1 MTTKFSWSVPTLV
14 EFGEGISQE
23 VGREAANL
31 LKDAQPRAM
40 IVTDPGILQA
50 GLLEGIKSSLAAA
63 AVAFFIFDQVEPNPR
78 DTTIHSAA
86 EVFNE
91 GGANLLIAVGG
102 GSVMDSAKAIGVVAK
117 YGGQVT
123 DYDGKG
129 TVPGPIPALI
139 AIPTTSGTGS
149 EVTIW
154 AVITEAEAHYKMS
167 IGDYKIYPA
176 VALVDPEM
184 TYTLPRGLTIG
195 TALDALTHAI
205 EAYTCKLTNPVSDA
219 LALQA
224 INLIAK
230 HLPPAAG
237 DGQDKTARSGLA
249 LGSLLAGM
257 AFSNARVAAVHT
269 LAETMGGY
277 YDGPHGMLCG
287 LFLPHV
293 TAFNTNEDPAR
304 HADIA
309 QAMGAEARPELAAR
323 VIYDLAD
330 SLGVPNISEY
340 GLSMEN
346 LSQLAEVTFNN
357 SSTDGNKRA
366 IGKDDYAAILK
377 QTLAWERPA

>member
-1 MTTKFSWSVPTLV
+1 
-14 EFGEGISQE
+14 
-23 VGREAANL
+23 
-31 LKDAQPRAM
+31 M

-50 GLLEGIKSSLAAA
+50 GLLEGVKSSLSAAD
-63 AVAFFIFDQVEPNPR
+63 VPFFIFDQVEPNPR
-78 DTTIHSAA
+78 HTTVNRAA

-91 GGANLLIAVGG
+91 EGANLLIAVGG

-117 YGGQVT
+117 YGGQVA
-123 DYDGKG
+123 DYDGKDM
-129 TVPGPIPALI
+129 VPGPIPPLI

-154 AVITEAEAHYKMS
+154 AVITDVEAHYKMS

-184 TYTLPRGLTIG
+184 TYSLPRGLTIG

-205 EAYTCKLTNPVSDA
+205 EAYTCKLPNPMSDA

-224 INLIAK
+224 IKLIAR
-230 HLPPAAG
+230 HLPRAAENG
-237 DGQDKTARSGLA
+237 HDKKARSGLA
-249 LGSLLAGM
+249 LGSMLAGM

-287 LFLPHV
+287 LLLPYA
-293 TAFNTNEDPAR
+293 TAFNTNEDPER

-323 VIYDLAD
+323 VIYDFAD

-340 GLSMEN
+340 GLSTEN
-346 LSQLAEVTFNN
+346 ISQLAEVCFNN
-357 SSTDGNKRA
+357 SSTSGNKRA

>member
-1 MTTKFSWSVPTLV
+1 MTNFSWSVPTLV
-14 EFGEGISQE
+14 EFGEGVSKK
-23 VGREAANL
+23 VGTEATKL
-31 LKDAQPRAM
+31 LKNAQPRAM
-40 IVTDPGILQA
+40 IVTDAGILQA
-50 GLLEGIKSSLAAA
+50 GLLEGVKSSLSAA
-63 AVAFFIFDQVEPNPR
+63 AVPFFIFDQVEPNPR
-78 DTTIHSAA
+78 HTTVHRAA

-91 GGANLLIAVGG
+91 EGANLLIAVGG

-117 YGGQVT
+117 YGGQVA
-123 DYDGKG
+123 DYDGKDM
-129 TVPGPIPALI
+129 VPGPIPPLI

-154 AVITEAEAHYKMS
+154 AVITDVEAHYKMS
-167 IGDYKIYPA
+167 IGDHKIYPA

-205 EAYTCKLTNPVSDA
+205 EAYTCKIPNPLSDA

-224 INLIAK
+224 IKLIAK
-230 HLPPAAG
+230 HLPPAAE
-237 DGQDKTARSGLA
+237 DGHDKKARSGLA
-249 LGSLLAGM
+249 LGSMLGGM

-287 LFLPHV
+287 LLLPYA
-293 TAFNTNEDPAR
+293 TAFNTNEGPAR
-304 HADIA
+304 HAEIA
-309 QAMGAEARPELAAR
+309 QAMGTEARPELAAR

-340 GLSMEN
+340 GLSTEN
-346 LSQLAEVTFNN
+346 ISQLAEVCFNN
-357 SSTDGNKRA
+357 SSTSGNKRA
-366 IGKDDYAAILK
+366 IGKDDYSAILK

>member
-1 MTTKFSWSVPTLV
+1 MTNFSWRVPTLV
-14 EFGEGISQE
+14 EFGEGVSKK
-23 VGREAANL
+23 VGTEATKL
-31 LKDAQPRAM
+31 LKNAQPRAM
-40 IVTDPGILQA
+40 IVTDAGILQA
-50 GLLEGIKSSLAAA
+50 GLLEGVKSSLSAA
-63 AVAFFIFDQVEPNPR
+63 AVPFFIFDQVEPNPR
-78 DTTIHSAA
+78 HTTVHRAA

-91 GGANLLIAVGG
+91 EGANLLIAVGG

-117 YGGQVT
+117 YGGQVA
-123 DYDGKG
+123 DYDGKDM
-129 TVPGPIPALI
+129 VPGPIPPLI

-154 AVITEAEAHYKMS
+154 AVITDVEAHYKMS
-167 IGDYKIYPA
+167 IGDHKIYPA

-205 EAYTCKLTNPVSDA
+205 EAYTCKLPNPLSDA
-219 LALQA
+219 LALHA
-224 INLIAK
+224 IKLIAK
-230 HLPPAAG
+230 HLPRAAE
-237 DGQDKTARSGLA
+237 DGHDKKARSGLA
-249 LGSLLAGM
+249 LGSMLGGM

-287 LFLPHV
+287 LFLPYA

-304 HADIA
+304 HAEIA
-309 QAMGAEARPELAAR
+309 QAMGTEARPELAAR

-340 GLSMEN
+340 GLSTEN
-346 LSQLAEVTFNN
+346 ISQLAEVCFNN
-357 SSTDGNKRA
+357 SSTSGNKRA
-366 IGKDDYAAILK
+366 IGKDDYSAILK

>member
-1 MTTKFSWSVPTLV
+1 MTNFSWSVPTLV
-14 EFGEGISQE
+14 EFGEGVSKK
-23 VGREAANL
+23 VGTEATKL
-31 LKDAQPRAM
+31 LKNTQPRAM
-40 IVTDPGILQA
+40 IVTDAGILQA
-50 GLLEGIKSSLAAA
+50 GLLEGVKSSLSAA
-63 AVAFFIFDQVEPNPR
+63 AVPFFIFDQVEPNPR
-78 DTTIHSAA
+78 HTTVHRAA

-91 GGANLLIAVGG
+91 EGANLLIAVGG

-117 YGGQVT
+117 YGGQVA
-123 DYDGKG
+123 DYDGKDM
-129 TVPGPIPALI
+129 VPGPIPPLI

-154 AVITEAEAHYKMS
+154 AVITDVEAHYKMS
-167 IGDYKIYPA
+167 IGDHKIYPA

-205 EAYTCKLTNPVSDA
+205 EAYTCKLPNPLSDA

-224 INLIAK
+224 IKLIAK
-230 HLPPAAG
+230 HLPPAAE
-237 DGQDKTARSGLA
+237 DGHDKKARSGLA
-249 LGSLLAGM
+249 LGSMLGGM

-287 LFLPHV
+287 LLLPYA

-304 HADIA
+304 HAEIA
-309 QAMGAEARPELAAR
+309 QAMGTEARPELAAR

-340 GLSMEN
+340 GLSTEN
-346 LSQLAEVTFNN
+346 ISQLAEVCFNN
-357 SSTDGNKRA
+357 SSTSGNKRA
-366 IGKDDYAAILK
+366 IGKDDYSAILK